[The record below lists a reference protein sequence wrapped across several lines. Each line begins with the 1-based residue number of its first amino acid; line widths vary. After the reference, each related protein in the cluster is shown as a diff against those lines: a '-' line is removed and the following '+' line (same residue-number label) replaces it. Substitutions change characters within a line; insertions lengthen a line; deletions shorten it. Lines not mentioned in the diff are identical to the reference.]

1 MDDLN
6 LYSQNEKQIH
16 TLANIV
22 QIFSEDIGMEFGI
35 STCATCVIKRRIISR
50 SEGIKLPNDEV
61 IKNTEFEFSDH
72 ELRFQILIEKIVNAK
87 SQKVVIYV
95 IAKTLEHDNSV
106 IPLNF
111 EDVSV

>member
-35 STCATCVIKRRIISR
+35 GTCATCIIKRRIIAR
-50 SEGIKLPNDEV
+50 SEGINY
-61 IKNTEFEFSDH
+61 
-72 ELRFQILIEKIVNAK
+72 QMMK
-87 SQKVVIYV
+87 S
-95 IAKTLEHDNSV
+95 
-106 IPLNF
+106 
-111 EDVSV
+111 